1 MKNVFGKIAVVAGL
15 FMVSL
20 SSCKK
25 EETFTGNPDAYT
37 GVEISKVTSTSS
49 SVTVEGIIGKKLV
62 PTDVVAK
69 VVISK
74 QDEADKKVVL
84 YTYTN
89 VALSSTTS
97 PLNTKL
103 VGPYGKDANIV
114 YSFST
119 ALTLKELGTGV
130 KATKATTLTLDLYDA
145 TKVIASVEIKT
156 ADWNVKLLTVK

>member
-25 EETFTGNPDAYT
+25 EETFTGKPDAYT

-49 SVTVEGIIGKKLV
+49 SVTVDGIIGKNLV

-69 VVISK
+69 IVISK
-74 QDEADKKVVL
+74 QDEADKKVAL

-89 VALSSTTS
+89 VALSSTAS

-114 YSFST
+114 YSFSKT
-119 ALTLKELGTGV
+119 LTLAELGTGV
-130 KATKATTLTLDLYDA
+130 KTTKATTVTIDIYDA
-145 TKVIASVEIKT
+145 TKVIASVEMKT
-156 ADWNVKLLTVK
+156 ADWSVKLLTAK